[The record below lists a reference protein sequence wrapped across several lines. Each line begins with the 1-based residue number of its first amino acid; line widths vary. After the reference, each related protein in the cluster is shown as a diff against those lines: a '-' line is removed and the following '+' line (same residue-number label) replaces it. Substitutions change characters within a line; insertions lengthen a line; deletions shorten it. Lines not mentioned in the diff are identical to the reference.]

1 MVDIAMH
8 MMDIAQNS
16 IRANAKH
23 IDISFS
29 ENQSDNALV
38 FSVQDD
44 GDGMS
49 DEMIAKITDAF
60 FTTRTTRKVGLGVPF
75 LKMTAEQ
82 TGGSFFIESE
92 LDKGTKIKAKYMT
105 NHIDCLPLGDIPGY
119 LILLFIANPELQISF
134 HYKLDNDIFSVST
147 SELADEGITDLQ
159 NAEISSAIRTYV
171 NENLQDLMRIRS
183 ANSFLC

>member
-23 IDISFS
+23 IDIAFRES
-29 ENQSDNALV
+29 QSANELV
-38 FSVQDD
+38 FCICDD

-49 DEMIAKITDAF
+49 SDMIAKITDPF

-92 LDKGTKIKAKYMT
+92 LGKGTKINAKYFT
-105 NHIDCLPLGDIPGY
+105 NHIDCLPLGDISGY
-119 LILLFIANPELQISF
+119 LILLFIANPKLHISF
-134 HYKLDNDIFSVST
+134 QYKLDDEVFSVST

-159 NAEISSAIRTYV
+159 NAEISAAIRAYV
-171 NENLQDLMRIRS
+171 NENLQALMRTRNT
-183 ANSFLC
+183 NSFLC

>member
-1 MVDIAMH
+1 MH

-23 IDISFS
+23 IDISFI
-29 ENQSDNALV
+29 ENQSDNELV
-38 FSVQDD
+38 FCVQDD

-92 LDKGTKIKAKYMT
+92 LGKGTKIKAKYKT

-147 SELADEGITDLQ
+147 LELVDEGVTDLQ
-159 NAEISSAIRTYV
+159 NATISSAVKQYV
-171 NENLQDLMRIRS
+171 KENLDELLRPR
-183 ANSFLC
+183 ATNSFLCS

>member
-1 MVDIAMH
+1 MTDIAMH

-23 IDISFS
+23 IDISFI
-29 ENQSDNALV
+29 ENQISNELV
-38 FSVQDD
+38 FCICDD
-44 GDGMS
+44 GDGMAS
-49 DEMIAKITDAF
+49 EMIAKITSPF

-82 TGGSFFIESE
+82 TEGSFFIESE
-92 LDKGTKIKAKYMT
+92 LGKGTKVKAKYMT

-119 LILLFIANPELQISF
+119 LILLFIANPKLQILF
-134 HYKLDNDIFSVST
+134 EYEIDGKKFSVST
-147 SELADEGITDLQ
+147 TKLAAEGVTDLN
-159 NAEISSAIRTYV
+159 NAEISAAIRTYV
-171 NENLQDLMRIRS
+171 KENLDELASIRN